1 MGLATEQARFL
12 CITARKADCEY
23 KSTEIAQQ
31 KLEITNQ
38 LSNVSADYSNALNS
52 TKLIWQMM
60 QQIELQM

>member
-38 LSNVSADYSNALNS
+38 LSNVSADY
-52 TKLIWQMM
+52 
-60 QQIELQM
+60 